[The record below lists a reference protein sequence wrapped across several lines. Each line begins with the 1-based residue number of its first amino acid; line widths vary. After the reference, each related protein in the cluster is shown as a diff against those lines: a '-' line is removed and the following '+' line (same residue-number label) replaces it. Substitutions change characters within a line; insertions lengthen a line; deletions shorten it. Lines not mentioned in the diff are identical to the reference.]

1 MPKVWGGRALERVLG
16 IALPEDGASIGE
28 TWELFDRPEGSSRL
42 RGGGTLAELARR
54 SPRELLG
61 DGVATG
67 HEGAFPLMLKF
78 LDARE
83 ALSLQVHPDD
93 GQATGDRGKDECC
106 LILAVDDDARFI
118 HGVRPGVS
126 REQLLAN
133 LDTAAVED
141 LLYSFRPEVDQL
153 VHTPP
158 GTPHGMG
165 PGVVAFEIQ
174 QNSDVTYRFYDW
186 ERGRETHAEQARD
199 VVRVVSN
206 DGPPVVRP
214 TPLPDGGEL
223 LLETPYFVVR
233 RYRSAERVCLPTD
246 ARYATLTLL
255 RGGGRLGWGAEGEGR
270 STALAQADT
279 AIVPACVPEFS
290 VDPEGNVD
298 LVVCSPG
305 AR

>member
-1 MPKVWGGRALERVLG
+1 MWGGRALADTLG
-16 IALPEDGASIGE
+16 IELPDDGEAIGE
-28 TWELFDRPEGSSRL
+28 SWELFDRPAGSSRI
-42 RGGGTLAELARR
+42 RGSDETLAELTRR
-54 SPRELLG
+54 CPEELVGRGVRLG
-61 DGVATG
+61 HD
-67 HEGAFPLMLKF
+67 GAFPLMLKF

-83 ALSLQVHPDD
+83 ALSLQVHPND

-106 LILAVDDDARFI
+106 LVLSVDEGARFV

-133 LDTAAVED
+133 LDTSAVED
-141 LLYSFRPEVDQL
+141 LLYSFCPEVGQL

-186 ERGRETHAEQARD
+186 GRGRETHADEARD
-199 VVRVVSN
+199 VVRLVQN

-233 RYRSAERVCLPTD
+233 RYRSAERVRLSTN

-255 RGGGRLGWGAEGEGR
+255 RGAGRLGWGAAGEER

-290 VDPEGNVD
+290 VDPDGDVD